1 MKSITN
7 NVFLRGKVSSEFQF
21 SHNENKDCYY
31 MSEIEIKRTSGYTDR
46 IPVMVSNKTYILP
59 KVGSHVCVKGHF
71 HSYKQNITGRN
82 RLMLKVLA
90 LEIMYWNKKAEET
103 DENRIYLDGFICKQ
117 PVCRK
122 TPMGRYIADVCV
134 AVNLSHNHSDYL
146 PCIFWGKNA
155 RDVSHLPVGCSI
167 QLWGRIQSRKYFKE
181 TKEKREE
188 RIAYEVSVSEMKY
201 TAFKDSNTKKTT

>member
-146 PCIFWGKNA
+146 PCIFWGKMQEMF
-155 RDVSHLPVGCSI
+155 HIFL
-167 QLWGRIQSRKYFKE
+167 
-181 TKEKREE
+181 
-188 RIAYEVSVSEMKY
+188 SVVQYSYGDEFRAENILKKQKKNGKNELLMKY
-201 TAFKDSNTKKTT
+201 QYPK